1 MDERAA
7 ERPEAE
13 VAMTSS
19 IPDLTYFRRQ
29 VNESLMKL
37 QRSLLRGE
45 RQDGGG
51 HVIQQSPPS
60 ASAACDFHVSIML
73 IASCCINGSERPY
86 RNVRPLA
93 DNIDVDRGPARTCS
107 VKKTVPSRI
116 RVHSYNEWFLGPSY
130 TSPRSKRSA
139 NVSVI
144 DECSLSFNFMLPS
157 EKKILNDQFKK

>member
-19 IPDLTYFRRQ
+19 ISDLTYFRRQ

-86 RNVRPLA
+86 RNVRLLA

-107 VKKTVPSRI
+107 VKKLSPPASGSTAIMSGSLDPHI
-116 RVHSYNEWFLGPSY
+116 RAHAPKDQPML
-130 TSPRSKRSA
+130 
-139 NVSVI
+139 VS
-144 DECSLSFNFMLPS
+144 
-157 EKKILNDQFKK
+157 